1 MKIILPIHYE
11 QKFKTKKSKTFLVGL
26 NWYRNAHHRISNV
39 VKIHYHELVAEQVKD
54 KKFKKIRLEYD
65 VYVARNGTDGHN
77 IRSVI
82 EKFFLDGLVDHG
94 SIPDDN
100 TQEYVM
106 RDSTRY
112 FIDKQNPRIEINI
125 IEVK

>member
-1 MKIILPIHYE
+1 MKITLPIHYE
-11 QKFKTKKSKTFLVGL
+11 QKFKTKKSKKFLVGL
-26 NWYRNAHHRISNV
+26 NWYRNAHHRVSNT
-39 VKIHYHELVAEQVKD
+39 VKHYYHELVTEAIGN

-82 EKFFLDGLVDHG
+82 EKFFLDGLVESG
-94 SIPDDN
+94 AIEDDN

-112 FIDKQNPRIEINI
+112 YVDKENPRIEINI
-125 IEVK
+125 IEME